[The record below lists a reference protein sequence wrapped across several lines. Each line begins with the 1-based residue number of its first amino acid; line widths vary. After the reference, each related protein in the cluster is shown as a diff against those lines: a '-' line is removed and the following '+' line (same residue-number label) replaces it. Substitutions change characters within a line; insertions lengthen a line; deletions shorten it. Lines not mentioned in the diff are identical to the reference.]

1 MSGHMSGCYQI
12 NEGSMAS
19 TSELQ
24 KAGLLGSDFAMEP
37 RKGESYRL
45 CCRYDPS
52 YLRPWRED
60 AARPFG
66 SSPFPKGIYRGVGKT
81 KT

>member
-24 KAGLLGSDFAMEP
+24 KAGLLGSNFAMEP
-37 RKGESYRL
+37 RKGKAIGY
-45 CCRYDPS
+45 
-52 YLRPWRED
+52 
-60 AARPFG
+60 A
-66 SSPFPKGIYRGVGKT
+66 VGT
-81 KT
+81 IRAI